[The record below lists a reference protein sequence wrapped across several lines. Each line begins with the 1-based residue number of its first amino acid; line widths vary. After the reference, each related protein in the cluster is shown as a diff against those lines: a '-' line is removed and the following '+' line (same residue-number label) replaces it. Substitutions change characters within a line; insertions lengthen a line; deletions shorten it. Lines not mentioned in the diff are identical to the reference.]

1 MSDTKSYFSKKA
13 IDRFSLKKNTHT
25 HTPRAHFWNQFN
37 ASFRTAYAISFEH
50 EMTFRRT
57 LPADDVHQ
65 VLTLDRFPCF
75 ATFASVQAIPAL
87 LENYAS

>member
-1 MSDTKSYFSKKA
+1 
-13 IDRFSLKKNTHT
+13 
-25 HTPRAHFWNQFN
+25 
-37 ASFRTAYAISFEH
+37 
-50 EMTFRRT
+50 MTSFRRT

-65 VLTLDRFPCF
+65 ALTLDRFPCF

>member
-13 IDRFSLKKNTHT
+13 IDRFSFKKKHT
-25 HTPRAHFWNQFN
+25 HTRARAHFWNQFN

-65 VLTLDRFPCF
+65 ALTLDRFPCF